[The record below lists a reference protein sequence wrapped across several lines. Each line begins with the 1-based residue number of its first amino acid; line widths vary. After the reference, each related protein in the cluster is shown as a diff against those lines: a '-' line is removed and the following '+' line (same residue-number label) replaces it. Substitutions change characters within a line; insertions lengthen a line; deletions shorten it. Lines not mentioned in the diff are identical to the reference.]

1 MKGFGDGECG
11 KKDKDGIGVGCGT
24 LGKGEAWLCAIGTG
38 ASVALGEGE
47 GWCTGVGGGR
57 SLDVGD
63 AGW

>member
-1 MKGFGDGECG
+1 M
-11 KKDKDGIGVGCGT
+11 DGIGVGCGT

-38 ASVALGEGE
+38 ASVDLGEGE

-57 SLDVGD
+57 SLGVGD